1 MDTEMNSPSLTE
13 EDIAFLELQLDQQLK
28 YLSELPLNGSHVNG
42 SETMSLMDEK
52 IDHLMHSDTMI
63 LVGGLLAMIVLGLV
77 FRSLCV
83 RLTRENTRKK
93 LVRES
98 LKQIAI
104 HMDMVT
110 LSMSNNLELPNSPKT
125 VIRTYSGRGRLADT
139 EPDYSKEKRD
149 SLKEIEFSDNLKE
162 HFKEKEKEDKVKT
175 AALQKRDSL
184 KEIMF
189 GNSNNNT
196 EKEFD
201 NENDNIISEKTL
213 HNLSTSR
220 LNNQSQMITNPDNS
234 KKNIEPPRK
243 IENLR
248 ELAMNNSMREQ
259 INREKHQQHIE
270 STPIQRDPITASVK
284 IFVSGSQ

>member
-1 MDTEMNSPSLTE
+1 MNSPSLTE

-149 SLKEIEFSDNLKE
+149 SLKE
-162 HFKEKEKEDKVKT
+162 KEKEDKVKT

-259 INREKHQQHIE
+259 MNREKHQQHIE